1 MKKNIL
7 LWLTVL
13 MSISAFAQKHYDK
26 GHIVTVGNKSFK
38 GYLLHEDLFH
48 TPTEFYFKQQ
58 LTDKRKTISAEEV
71 KTVVINPNLKYER
84 HTVKIDLN
92 NTRTSNNTRISNFLP
107 HSLLLK
113 VILEGDI
120 TLLSYET
127 SKIKRFFV
135 KKGNNIIPLEYK
147 KYKIDDKINY
157 NLNYQKQL
165 RESFA
170 CQLQDRE
177 TPSYSEKKLVNY
189 FKKYA
194 KCHDLRIT
202 DLTAIKVNKVR
213 KGTFNLRA
221 KVGVSNSTFY
231 TDIWGRIDSQNSAA
245 NVQYG
250 VEFEYVFSY
259 NNHRFSIFVEPTILM
274 RRNTSVTSPIDLEHF
289 QYIIPPD
296 FEDFDY
302 REFSYRGYEIPIGL
316 RNYWYTSDK
325 SAITLHGGIL
335 FNIPSGDFIRYRD
348 DHSTSFATSNQT
360 SMFAGIGYDY
370 YKVFSIEFR
379 YNFKRNLVVRTLESF
394 QYSDVSLRLGIN
406 IL

>member
-13 MSISAFAQKHYDK
+13 MSISAFAQKHYEK
-26 GHIVTVGNKSFK
+26 GHIVTVGNKNFK

-157 NLNYQKQL
+157 NRNYLKQL
-165 RESFA
+165 RDSFA
-170 CQLQDRE
+170 CNLQFRLA
-177 TPSYSEKKLVNY
+177 PSYTAEALMNY
-189 FKKYA
+189 FETYA
-194 KCHDLRIT
+194 ECKQLKIKN
-202 DLTAIKVNKVR
+202 LTKIKVIKNR
-213 KGTFNLRA
+213 KGIFKLRA
-221 KVGVSNSTFY
+221 KLGVANTTFLR
-231 TDIWGRIDSQNSAA
+231 DIPHRFKFQTNAIGL
-245 NVQYG
+245 QYG
-250 VEFEYVFSY
+250 LEAEYIFPF
-259 NNHRFSIFVEPTILM
+259 NNHRLSVFIEPTFIS
-274 RRNTSVTSPIDLEHF
+274 RRTATYTLPTKLLEAGH
-289 QYIIPPD
+289 YSAID
-296 FEDFDY
+296 FEDFRLTEY
-302 REFSYRGYEIPIGL
+302 SHHGFEIPIGL
-316 RNYWYTSDK
+316 KNYWFISDK
-325 SAITLHGGIL
+325 NAITLHGGIL
-335 FNIPSGDFIRYRD
+335 FSMPDNSYLRYTNMPEVVFTPSNT
-348 DHSTSFATSNQT
+348 TSVF
-360 SMFAGIGYDY
+360 MGIGYDY
-370 YKVFSIEFR
+370 NKKMSIELR
-379 YNFKRNLVVRTLESF
+379 YNAHREFTSETLTI
-394 QYSDVSLRLGIN
+394 SDVSLKIGYSIF
-406 IL
+406 